1 MIHNNSV
8 TKRINQL
15 QLSAWISAE
24 PLLQKLSYWIRRI
37 GLYIL
42 LLFFS
47 FLFALP
53 FFWLISTSLKT
64 DPQTY
69 HIPPIWIPNPVRWRN
84 YPEAL
89 SFYPFGRYF
98 LNTLQIAIPS
108 AIGVTASSALAAY
121 GFSRI
126 RWRARDPLFFICVS
140 TLMLPFQVRMIP
152 LYITFKSMGWLNTF
166 LPLIVP
172 RFFGGPYYIFML
184 RQFFLTIPQEL
195 SDAARVDGCSELG
208 IFWRI
213 ILPLARPALAVVGL
227 FEIMRAWNDYLGPL
241 IYINDQTRFTI
252 ALGLQ
257 QFRTGFTAE
266 RLIWPYL
273 MAASTAVIL
282 PILILFFF
290 TQRTFI
296 EGITVTGIKG

>member
-1 MIHNNSV
+1 MGRV
-8 TKRINQL
+8 
-15 QLSAWISAE
+15 
-24 PLLQKLSYWIRRI
+24 
-37 GLYIL
+37 GLYLL

-47 FLFALP
+47 LLFALP
-53 FFWLISTSLKT
+53 FFWLLSTSLKD

-69 HIPPIWIPNPVRWRN
+69 HVPPIWIPNPVRWRN

-89 SFYPFGRYF
+89 TFYPFGHYV
-98 LNTLQIAIPS
+98 LNTLQIAVLS
-108 AIGVTASSALAAY
+108 AVGVVTSSALTAY

-126 RWRARDPLFFICVS
+126 RWRARDTLFFICVA

-152 LYITFKSMGWLNTF
+152 LYITFKTIGWLNTF

-208 IFWRI
+208 ILWRI
-213 ILPLARPALAVVGL
+213 ILPLARPALAVVAL
-227 FEIMRAWNDYLGPL
+227 FEVMSAWNNYIGPL
-241 IYINDQTRFTI
+241 IYINDRTKFTV

-257 QFRTGFTAE
+257 QFRSGFTAE
-266 RLIWPYL
+266 RLLWPYL

-282 PILILFFF
+282 PILFLFFF